1 MTRTLPPLAIVGQR
15 ISLQWC
21 KITLKYGS
29 DCVNEKHQNLTK
41 IYNAELLSSQLSQVE
56 KVLEWSR
63 GAHLQSLHCSQGE
76 EGVPLDV
83 EDLVLGALEPRLARC
98 CLTWLPA
105 RLLLPPPRHQR
116 QSSYQRRCCPS
127 SSSSSS
133 SHSCLL
139 SSLHPFTHNRLFEDG
154 KCGPF
159 RGK

>member
-1 MTRTLPPLAIVGQR
+1 MQSCCLAN
-15 ISLQWC
+15 W
-21 KITLKYGS
+21 
-29 DCVNEKHQNLTK
+29 
-41 IYNAELLSSQLSQVE
+41 SQVE
-56 KVLEWSR
+56 EVLDWSLD
-63 GAHLQSLHCSQGE
+63 AHLQSLHCSQGE

-133 SHSCLL
+133 SSSHSCLL

-154 KCGPF
+154 KSGPF
-159 RGK
+159 RGKMQATFVIGKHQLKWKHFFCQRPTVRISQIKK